1 MKQCPFCQE
10 EIQDTA
16 IKCRYCGEWLNK
28 QEQSFSNREASN
40 EENIDKNLL
49 LVVGSIRNVLL
60 CVKNFL
66 PQDVGY
72 GADECAEGAW

>member
-1 MKQCPFCQE
+1 MEK
-10 EIQDTA
+10 
-16 IKCRYCGEWLNK
+16 
-28 QEQSFSNREASN
+28 SFLKE
-40 EENIDKNLL
+40 IDKNLL

>member
-1 MKQCPFCQE
+1 MASLICFLGLRVVLFYAHFGGK
-10 EIQDTA
+10 
-16 IKCRYCGEWLNK
+16 KN
-28 QEQSFSNREASN
+28 SF
-40 EENIDKNLL
+40 IDKNLL

>member
-1 MKQCPFCQE
+1 MCFAYKGFSVIHFAPALALIQSE
-10 EIQDTA
+10 ELI
-16 IKCRYCGEWLNK
+16 
-28 QEQSFSNREASN
+28 S
-40 EENIDKNLL
+40 IDKNLL

>member
-1 MKQCPFCQE
+1 MMCFAYKGFSVIHFAPALALIQSE
-10 EIQDTA
+10 ELISVFA
-16 IKCRYCGEWLNK
+16 L
-28 QEQSFSNREASN
+28 
-40 EENIDKNLL
+40 IDKNLL

>member
-1 MKQCPFCQE
+1 MCFAYKGFSVIHFAPALALIQSE
-10 EIQDTA
+10 ELI
-16 IKCRYCGEWLNK
+16 
-28 QEQSFSNREASN
+28 
-40 EENIDKNLL
+40 IDKNLL

>member
-1 MKQCPFCQE
+1 MKKSKKTNP
-10 EIQDTA
+10 IDDL
-16 IKCRYCGEWLNK
+16 WN
-28 QEQSFSNREASN
+28 EAGGG
-40 EENIDKNLL
+40 IDKNLL